1 MIKNKSLAVVT
12 NITIWSLM
20 KHKILINIQ
29 SILRVHMYIINKI
42 ALYFEKRSLE
52 MLSKYI
58 LYNKMNNYKIVPDI
72 NII

>member
-1 MIKNKSLAVVT
+1 
-12 NITIWSLM
+12 M

-42 ALYFEKRSLE
+42 ALYFEKRSLK
-52 MLSKYI
+52 MPSKYI

>member
-1 MIKNKSLAVVT
+1 MIKNKLSVVVT

-52 MLSKYI
+52 MPSKYI

>member
-12 NITIWSLM
+12 NVTIWSLM

-42 ALYFEKRSLE
+42 ALFLEKRSLE
-52 MLSKYI
+52 MPSKYI

>member
-42 ALYFEKRSLE
+42 VLYFEKRSLE
-52 MLSKYI
+52 MPSKYI
-58 LYNKMNNYKIVPDI
+58 LYNKMNNYKIVPDV

>member
-52 MLSKYI
+52 MPSKYI
-58 LYNKMNNYKIVPDI
+58 LYNKMNDYKIVPDI

>member
-52 MLSKYI
+52 MPSKYI

>member
-1 MIKNKSLAVVT
+1 MIKNKSLVVVT

-52 MLSKYI
+52 MPSKYI

>member
-1 MIKNKSLAVVT
+1 MIKNKSLVVVT

-42 ALYFEKRSLE
+42 VLYFEKRSLE
-52 MLSKYI
+52 MPSKYI
-58 LYNKMNNYKIVPDI
+58 LYNKMNNYKIVPVI

>member
-1 MIKNKSLAVVT
+1 MIKNKSLVVVT

-42 ALYFEKRSLE
+42 VLYFEKRSLE
-52 MLSKYI
+52 MPSKYI

-72 NII
+72 DII